1 MVNAWRIFLQK
12 VEGDWSGLQQER
24 RIRTEELTVRD
35 NSRYPD
41 ISISGAVAKY
51 CPSSKYVART
61 P

>member
-1 MVNAWRIFLQK
+1 MLGELSCRRLKGGWL
-12 VEGDWSGLQQER
+12 GLQQER